1 MVFSSL
7 NFLFIFLPVFLI
19 LYYLTPDRLK
29 NLTLL
34 GGSLVFYAYGTKD
47 KPIYLLLMMI
57 SIAANFVIGEKI
69 GTKGA
74 GGRRRGWLLFGLIY
88 NFGWLF
94 LFKYLDFMLENIN
107 MLSVLARSEKIL
119 PLQNLVL
126 PIGISFYTFQIVSYL
141 FDVYRKEV
149 RPEASVISLGTY
161 LCMFPQLI
169 AGPIV
174 SYISVAA
181 QLKRRKHSIRKIDE
195 GLRIFTIGLGLKVLL
210 ANQLGKLWNDVNTIG
225 YESIS
230 TPLAWL
236 GLIGFSLQIYF
247 DFYGYSLMAIGLGK
261 LLGFSLPENFRQPYM
276 ALTMTDFWR
285 RWHMTLGTWFRK
297 YVYIPLGG
305 SRGGA
310 AAAIRNTLIVWL
322 LTGIWHGASW
332 NFILWGLI
340 LCTLILLER
349 AGLGKVLNKVPLLG
363 HLYMCFMIPFTW
375 LFFAIT
381 DLNQLKIYLI
391 KLLPFLGNAKEAVFT
406 EDYLKF
412 GKIYAV
418 TLLTG
423 LLFCTGLP
431 AKLYHKLRN
440 NMLSVI
446 ALLAVFWMSVYCMYI
461 GMDDPFLYFRF

>member
-1 MVFSSL
+1 MWYF
-7 NFLFIFLPVFLI
+7 
-19 LYYLTPDRLK
+19 
-29 NLTLL
+29 
-34 GGSLVFYAYGTKD
+34 
-47 KPIYLLLMMI
+47 YLLLMMI
-57 SIAANFVIGEKI
+57 SIAVNFVVGEKI
-69 GTKGA
+69 GTKRA

-107 MLSVLARSEKIL
+107 MLSVLAGSEKIL
-119 PLQNLVL
+119 PQQNLVL

-195 GLRIFTIGLGLKVLL
+195 GLRIFTIGLG
-210 ANQLGKLWNDVNTIG
+210 
-225 YESIS
+225 
-230 TPLAWL
+230 
-236 GLIGFSLQIYF
+236 
-247 DFYGYSLMAIGLGK
+247 
-261 LLGFSLPENFRQPYM
+261 
-276 ALTMTDFWR
+276 
-285 RWHMTLGTWFRK
+285 
-297 YVYIPLGG
+297 
-305 SRGGA
+305 
-310 AAAIRNTLIVWL
+310 
-322 LTGIWHGASW
+322 
-332 NFILWGLI
+332 
-340 LCTLILLER
+340 
-349 AGLGKVLNKVPLLG
+349 KVLNKVPLLG

-391 KLLPFLGNAKEAVFT
+391 KLLPFLGNAKEAAFT

-418 TLLTG
+418 TLFAG

>member
-29 NLTLL
+29 NLALL

-57 SIAANFVIGEKI
+57 SIAVNFVVGEKI
-69 GTKGA
+69 GTKRA

-107 MLSVLARSEKIL
+107 MLSVLAGSEKIL
-119 PLQNLVL
+119 PQQNLVL

-195 GLRIFTIGLGLKVLL
+195 GLRIFTIGLG
-210 ANQLGKLWNDVNTIG
+210 
-225 YESIS
+225 
-230 TPLAWL
+230 
-236 GLIGFSLQIYF
+236 
-247 DFYGYSLMAIGLGK
+247 K
-261 LLGFSLPENFRQPYM
+261 LLGFSLPENFRHPYM

-305 SRGGA
+305 SRDGA
-310 AAAIRNTLIVWL
+310 AAAIRNTSIVWL

-332 NFILWGLI
+332 NFILWGLV

-349 AGLGKVLNKVPLLG
+349 AGLGKVLNKVPLVG

-391 KLLPFLGNAKEAVFT
+391 KLLPFLGNAKEAAFT

-418 TLLTG
+418 TLFAG